1 MPPVAS
7 LLATPGQSF
16 EDAKKHWAYQP
27 ITNLSPPMVKNSS
40 RVQSPIDAFLL
51 EKLEAQNLTFAPP
64 ADKRTLRRRVF
75 YDLIGLPPPPE
86 EIRAFE
92 REGSRN
98 AFAKVADRL
107 LASPGYGERWGRHW
121 LAAARYAATKDPVL
135 ACGQDALRPFAY
147 TYRDYVIHLPE
158 PFEPYIFKRGNSSR
172 LGQAVPRAFL
182 TVLSDGQPV
191 PFAHGSGRLE
201 LAHTLISPANPLTT
215 RVFVQ
220 RVWRHYFGE
229 PFTNSTTDFGARNE
243 PPAKVALSTE
253 RQRGLMSTATVLKA
267 ELPSSTWSGK
277 SRPTEHRTLNTLS
290 LQRRRL

>member
-182 TVLSDGQPV
+182 TVLSDGQLSASRLPTRPPTSARAMNRRPRSRYQLSV
-191 PFAHGSGRLE
+191 SAGSHVHGNGSESR
-201 LAHTLISPANPLTT
+201 TS
-215 RVFVQ
+215 VFNME
-220 RVWRHYFGE
+220 W
-229 PFTNSTTDFGARNE
+229 
-243 PPAKVALSTE
+243 
-253 RQRGLMSTATVLKA
+253 
-267 ELPSSTWSGK
+267 
-277 SRPTEHRTLNTLS
+277 
-290 LQRRRL
+290 